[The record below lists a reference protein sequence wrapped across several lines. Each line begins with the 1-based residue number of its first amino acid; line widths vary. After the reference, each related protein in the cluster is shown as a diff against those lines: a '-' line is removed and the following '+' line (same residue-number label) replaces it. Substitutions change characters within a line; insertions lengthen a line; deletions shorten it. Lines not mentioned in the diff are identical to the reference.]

1 MLSQLKVTNIFL
13 YFKKHIIKGMR
24 LLVYNLYQINKVL
37 SLLFESYFKSY
48 IGLYSIKCSFR
59 VYQNNNH
66 YMNIVI

>member
-24 LLVYNLYQINKVL
+24 LLVYNLYQINEVL

-48 IGLYSIKCSFR
+48 IGLYLIKCPFG